1 MINIKK
7 IAVFSILILL
17 TSCGYTPLLNSNNS
31 DFYIGNLTLNGDRQI
46 NNYIST
52 NLKKYKNKK
61 ENAKIYDIEIT
72 SEYIKNITNKDNSGN
87 PKNYNI
93 TTKVNIKI
101 LSDGAAEKIRDL
113 KRSFSFSAQNKKI
126 TENQIESDNKK
137 NLSKLLAQD
146 IIFLLRNQ

>member
-1 MINIKK
+1 M
-7 IAVFSILILL
+7 
-17 TSCGYTPLLNSNNS
+17 
-31 DFYIGNLTLNGDRQI
+31 Q
-46 NNYIST
+46 
-52 NLKKYKNKK
+52 NKK

-101 LSDGAAEKIRDL
+101 LSDGEAEKIRDL

-126 TENQIESDNKK
+126 TENKRDK
-137 NLSKLLAQD
+137 
-146 IIFLLRNQ
+146 